1 MLKHF
6 FVRLLLPA
14 LMLTM
19 VVASPVRAAD
29 NYWIDRAESGDA
41 RSQYNLARMYLWG
54 MSELGIKQDNKEAYS
69 WFLKAAEQGF
79 APAQFEVSV
88 ALRQGRGVIPDQK
101 AADAWLNKARAQG
114 YTGSESS
121 MSRSTTVQQGAN
133 DTSIAPGD
141 LWPLISNLN
150 VDVVL
155 NSITRVRFFS
165 GWWTWWLGA
174 LGLGLVTV
182 GFWYVNRVTLGVSSS
197 WDRIVSWR
205 EDLKLAEADRLMR
218 STPVDDLAAAL
229 MAETVAEFG
238 DEIPDSLKSDLSSGA
253 QSGAQ
258 PVRVERTRWT
268 VHVTFLVTLMTG
280 GFLGYA
286 PTGDW
291 QVRTDMGPEFVKYFG
306 SGPEAMFVLFVGG
319 LLVGFGT
326 RLGGGCTS
334 GHALSGCSRLQ
345 TGSLVGTASFFGT
358 AIIVSIMI
366 KLFLG

>member
-1 MLKHF
+1 MLKR
-6 FVRLLLPA
+6 FVFRILLPA
-14 LMLTM
+14 LMVSM
-19 VVASPVRAAD
+19 VASSPVRAAD
-29 NYWIDRAESGDA
+29 NFWIDKAESGDA

-54 MSELGIKQDNKEAYS
+54 MSELGIKQDNKEAYK
-69 WFLKAAEQGF
+69 WFLKAAEQGY
-79 APAQFEVSV
+79 APAQFEVGVS
-88 ALRQGRGVIPDQK
+88 LQQGRGVIPDPGSATTWFDK
-101 AADAWLNKARAQG
+101 AKAQG
-114 YTGSESS
+114 YSSGKVS
-121 MSRSTTVQQGAN
+121 MSRSTSLAQGAN
-133 DTSIAPGD
+133 DTAIAPGD
-141 LWPLISNLN
+141 FLPLISNLS
-150 VDVVL
+150 VDGIL
-155 NSITRVRFFS
+155 HSITSVRFFS

-174 LGLGLVTV
+174 LGLSFVTV

-197 WDRIVSWR
+197 WDRIVGWR
-205 EDLKLAEADRLMR
+205 DDLRLVEADQLMR

-229 MAETVAEFG
+229 MAETMAEFG
-238 DEIPDSLKSDLSSGA
+238 DEISDSLKNDLSADASA
-253 QSGAQ
+253 VKQ
-258 PVRVERTRWT
+258 PARAERTRWT
-268 VHVTFLVTLMTG
+268 VHVTFLVTLMVG

-291 QVRTDMGPEFVKYFG
+291 QVRMDMGPEFVKYFG

-358 AIIVSIMI
+358 AILVSILI